1 MKIYE
6 TLKNIYSYCD
16 TFNSIVKS
24 DGKYEKISFKG
35 CKDKSFFIDKLGRL
49 PRHHRSCAQRI
60 DYLGDNYKKLF
71 VENHTMLKEMIYSS
85 QKRMVGRDT
94 IDINRQHVCILTA
107 IDRSN
112 NIYVQ
117 PVSAG
122 SAKSDTV
129 YENLQSR
136 ITREAVLVTDE
147 YNSYKYLC
155 RKSIKVKSI
164 YFVLNTFPLVLS
176 I

>member
-6 TLKNIYSYCD
+6 TLKN
-16 TFNSIVKS
+16 
-24 DGKYEKISFKG
+24 
-35 CKDKSFFIDKLGRL
+35 
-49 PRHHRSCAQRI
+49 
-60 DYLGDNYKKLF
+60 
-71 VENHTMLKEMIYSS
+71 IYSS

-122 SAKSDTV
+122 SASLILCMKIYSHALLVRLCWLLTNITV
-129 YENLQSR
+129 TNIY
-136 ITREAVLVTDE
+136 V
-147 YNSYKYLC
+147 
-155 RKSIKVKSI
+155 VKALR
-164 YFVLNTFPLVLS
+164 LNPYTLY
-176 I
+176 